1 MDDSISEV
9 PAVGST
15 STNLLKRVQ
24 AGQPDA
30 WGRLV
35 RIYGPLVYGWSRR
48 MGLQAADATDIV
60 QEVFGSVS
68 RGVKDFHRNNSHGE
82 NDGGTFRGW
91 LWTITRNKI
100 RDHFRAQPR
109 HPNAVGGTDMQQRF
123 AELPQDEPP
132 SSALSSTNL
141 GNGQPAEVGMVHRAL
156 EVIRPDFED
165 STWEAF
171 WQMTT
176 AGRTSAEVAADLGMT
191 KSAVRQAK
199 YRVLRRLRMELGTLP
214 E

>member
-9 PAVGST
+9 PASGST

-35 RIYGPLVYGWSRR
+35 GIYGPLVYGWSRR
-48 MGLQAADATDIV
+48 MGLQATDATDVV

-68 RGVKDFHRNNSHGE
+68 RSVNDFHRGKN
-82 NDGGTFRGW
+82 GGTFRGW

-100 RDHFRAQPR
+100 RDHFRAQPG
-109 HPNAVGGTDMQQRF
+109 HLNAVGGTDMQRRL

-132 SSALSSTNL
+132 STGLSSENS
-141 GNGQPAEVGMVHRAL
+141 GKGEPAAVGMVHRAL
-156 EVIRPDFED
+156 EAIRPDFED

-176 AGRTSAEVAADLGMT
+176 AGRSSSDVAADLGMT

-199 YRVLRRLRMELGTLP
+199 YRVLRRLRRELQ
-214 E
+214 